1 MLFEA
6 IKESINILG
15 TRPAGRILGLGVAT
29 INGIASLPKGE
40 ALEISG
46 LFEHGSPHSFKQLGL
61 SSVANR
67 RLVVFHQICRQ
78 GLFVPMATHTHDGKQ
93 FLDGLLAICTIF
105 LQEGRYLAERLHPL
119 FGQLFSLGP
128 MRESLGEFHAVINGI
143 QQLPDTQLALWGQ
156 PIGFDLGTLQ
166 GSQED
171 IARFVARI
179 DLVLHVIPAQ
189 WILAVLPACFLEVEE
204 SLEQFFLR
212 DILLIIEII
221 EKPYTRLNVWQ
232 IKGCHLFLVDILAI
246 EKTEVL
252 HKLPET
258 KLLKEWVRFGYTLD
272 VLDFHLSRLA
282 VRQVLILFKGTVGDE
297 MLLTF

>member
-1 MLFEA
+1 
-6 IKESINILG
+6 
-15 TRPAGRILGLGVAT
+15 
-29 INGIASLPKGE
+29 
-40 ALEISG
+40 
-46 LFEHGSPHSFKQLGL
+46 
-61 SSVANR
+61 
-67 RLVVFHQICRQ
+67 
-78 GLFVPMATHTHDGKQ
+78 MATHTHNGKQ

-105 LQEGRYLAERLHPL
+105 LLEGRYLAERLYPL
-119 FGQLFSLGP
+119 FRQFFSLGP

-166 GSQED
+166 GCQED

-204 SLEQFFLR
+204 SLEEFLLS

-232 IKGCHLFLVDILAI
+232 VKFRDLLFVDILAI
-246 EKTEVL
+246 EETEVL

-258 KLLKEWVRFGYTLD
+258 KLLKEWVRLGYTLD